1 MRFVVELSGGLELLF
16 NNTKRFDVELSAD
29 RGDGRVSMR
38 AVIAHVRAS
47 LLVERAELF
56 CAGDSVRP
64 GILVLINEVDW
75 ELEGAIDADVGDGD
89 VVVFISTLHGG

>member
-1 MRFVVELSGGLELLF
+1 MPRFTIELSGGLELLF
-16 NNTKRFDVELSAD
+16 AGAKRFDVELPGARAPM
-29 RGDGRVSMR
+29 RG
-38 AVIAHVRAS
+38 VISHVRTT

-75 ELEGAIDADVGDGD
+75 ELEGGADADVGDGD

>member
-16 NNTKRFDVELSAD
+16 NNTKRFDVELAPD

-38 AVIAHVRAS
+38 AVIAHVRTS

-56 CAGDSVRP
+56 CAGESVRP

-75 ELEGAIDADVGDGD
+75 ELEGALEADIGEGD